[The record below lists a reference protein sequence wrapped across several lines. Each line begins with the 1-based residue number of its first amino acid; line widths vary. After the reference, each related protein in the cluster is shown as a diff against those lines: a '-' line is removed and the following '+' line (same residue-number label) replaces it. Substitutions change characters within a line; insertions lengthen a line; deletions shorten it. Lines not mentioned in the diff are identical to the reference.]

1 MNRKITLV
9 LMIILLST
17 IVLFA
22 EKSLERLGN
31 EAEYAG
37 DELFGAKDYAGAIV
51 KYEEAVA
58 KFNEAAAKD
67 EIPVDDKLAGID
79 DKVFKSYYF
88 GGQYEKSIVIK
99 KKILAANPK
108 DMKTLKVIA
117 QIYEKKIGDRNQA
130 ITFLKGYDA
139 EHPNNNTVIKRISSN
154 YRKLEDFPN
163 AIIWYEKS
171 YALKQDAKI
180 INNIAIM
187 YNNID
192 KPDMAVKAYED
203 FIKTNPSEA
212 KLRKTYQ
219 NMGALYEEMGNHKD
233 AAANYE
239 KANNMK
245 FDKNI
250 TTKLISM
257 YHDKQEMAKASENIA
272 KLLAN
277 DPGNEDALYYRG
289 LIAHEGGNKAAAKAD
304 FQKLTS
310 SKTYGKIATGFIASI
325 DSE

>member
-31 EAEYAG
+31 EAEFAA

-67 EIPVDDKLAGID
+67 EIPVDDKLTRID
-79 DKVFKSYYF
+79 DKVFKSNYF
-88 GGQYEKSIVIK
+88 SGQYEQAIAIK
-99 KKILAANPK
+99 KKMLAANPK
-108 DMKTLKVIA
+108 DIKTVKLIA
-117 QIYEKKIGDRNQA
+117 QIYEKKIGDRTVA
-130 ITFLKGYDA
+130 IDFLKSYDA
-139 EHPNNNTVIKRISSN
+139 QHPNNNTVIKRIASN

-163 AIIWYEKS
+163 AITWYKKS
-171 YALKQDAKI
+171 YAIKQDAKI

-187 YNNID
+187 HNNLGQTAE
-192 KPDMAVKAYED
+192 AVKAYED
-203 FIKTNPSEA
+203 FIKTNPKED

-219 NMGALYEEMGNHKD
+219 NMGALYEEMGKKKES
-233 AAANYE
+233 AANFE

-257 YHDKQEMAKASENIA
+257 YHDMGSTTKAGENIA
-272 KLLAN
+272 KLIAN

-289 LIAHEGGNKAAAKAD
+289 LIAYEGGDKAAAKVD

-310 SKTYGKIATGFIASI
+310 SRTYGKIAAGFITSI